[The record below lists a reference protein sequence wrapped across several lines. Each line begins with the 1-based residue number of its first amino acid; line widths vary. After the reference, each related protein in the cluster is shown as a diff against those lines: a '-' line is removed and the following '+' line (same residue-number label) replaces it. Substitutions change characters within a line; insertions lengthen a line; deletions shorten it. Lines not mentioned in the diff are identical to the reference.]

1 MEREDLQ
8 PWYRQFWPWF
18 IIGLLASSVIAG
30 LTTVWISLQTTDS
43 LVVSSGD
50 DVQAVAER
58 RINAERLATELGLAA
73 LLEINP
79 ATGTISVAMRSGSLT
94 EAPATLQLELAHPAF
109 ADRDQSITLHRAM
122 PDDAGNPVWAGHF
135 VDVPEGRWYL
145 TLRSGETWRLSS
157 EWHGETSLTLRPADH
172 DNGR

>member
-1 MEREDLQ
+1 MEREDLH

-18 IIGLLASSVIAG
+18 IIGLLAFSVIAS
-30 LTTVWISLQTTDS
+30 LSTVWISLQTTDS

-58 RINAERLATELGLAA
+58 RINAERLAKELGLAA
-73 LLEINP
+73 LLEINLDS
-79 ATGTISVAMRSGSLT
+79 GTISVAIRSGTLA
-94 EAPATLQLELAHPAF
+94 EVPATLELELAHPAF
-109 ADRDQSITLHRAM
+109 SDRDQSLTLHKAL

-135 VDVPEGRWYL
+135 VDVPDGRWYL

-157 EWHGETSLTLRPADH
+157 EWRGETSLTLRPADH
-172 DNGR
+172 DDGR